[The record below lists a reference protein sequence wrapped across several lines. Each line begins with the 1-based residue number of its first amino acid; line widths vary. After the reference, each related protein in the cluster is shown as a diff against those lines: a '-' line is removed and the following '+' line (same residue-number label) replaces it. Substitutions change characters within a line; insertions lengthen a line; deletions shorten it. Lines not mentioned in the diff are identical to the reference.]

1 MKCVARHEIYLYV
14 ALVFILGTI
23 IGRTLLGLTS
33 GLPAIIIVYNAFINT
48 KRRDWLSVIALQ
60 IDGLVTNGVAVK
72 AKDIYVCISTE
83 FANETDLATAGNLLL
98 VQELL
103 AKWIP
108 KAKIQASMMNRYE
121 YPGIRRVWDVSRRL
135 DDVTARNTVIL
146 YFHSKGMFN
155 SKSTNLVY
163 TFNGKPAYKD
173 EIERRLFSSVIDN
186 WGYVL
191 DQFQKI
197 KTLNKAGYAASP
209 EGWIWLNFW
218 FARASYIQKL
228 VPPIISDNRYYYEDW
243 LVRFDKNVGWPRV
256 WSMEFPETHK
266 SISNSDG
273 KVEQGSDLEVGYFGS
288 SSADCLSLCKPRLP
302 LGINFTKQSLWKFCK
317 PSWKDNFNVLLGSG
331 H

>member
-1 MKCVARHEIYLYV
+1 MFCISRNEVVLYV
-14 ALVFILGTI
+14 VIVFTLGAI
-23 IGRTLLGLTS
+23 IGRTLLGLAS
-33 GLPAIIIVYNAFINT
+33 ESPSLIIVYNAFINT
-48 KRRDWLSVIALQ
+48 KRQDWLSVIALQ
-60 IDGLVTNGVAVK
+60 IDGLVSNGIAFK

-83 FANETDLATAGNLLL
+83 FANETDHASAGNLLL

-103 AKWIP
+103 NERIP
-108 KAKIQASMMNRYE
+108 KAKLLATMMNRYE

-135 DDVTARNTVIL
+135 DDTTARNTVIL

-186 WGYVL
+186 WRHVL
-191 DQFQKI
+191 AQFRQVKM
-197 KTLNKAGYAASP
+197 LNKAGYAASP

-243 LVRFDKNVGWPRV
+243 LVRFDKDGKWPRL

-266 SISNSDG
+266 SISNADG
-273 KVEQGSDLEVGYFGS
+273 KIEQGSGLEEGSFAS

-302 LGINFTKQSLWKFCK
+302 VGLNFTKHSLWKFCR
-317 PSWKDNFNVLLGSG
+317 PTWKDNFWGYI
-331 H
+331 